1 MLVVQSNTHNV
12 QLAAVRVMV
21 KFLRA
26 NTLKSTDTQPSGIKA
41 LLANSVSEI
50 LSLRQKVEH
59 LQAGIDEPIAIV
71 GMGCRFPGGANT
83 PEAFWQLLKEG
94 VCAVRD
100 MGDARWSS
108 ADYYHPDAEAA
119 GKLYSQHAGLLD
131 RVDHFDAQR
140 FKLPAHE
147 ANAMD
152 PQQRLLLMVCWEALR
167 NANLDLPALKG
178 SKTGVFLGMSTSDY
192 SRLAVDP
199 LVPEAID
206 AYACLGNAHSVAA
219 GRIAYLFGFHG
230 PALALD
236 TSCSSSLLSVHLA
249 CKSLRA
255 GESTMALA
263 GGVNLILSPENSIG
277 LSRMQALSRHGL
289 CRTFDAE
296 ADGYVRGE
304 GCGVVVLKTLSQARL
319 DNDHIYAVIRGS
331 AVNHDGASNGLTAP
345 NGRMQQEVIEQ
356 ALKQARLSPGDIDYV
371 ETHGTGTPLGDPIEV
386 NALLRALRQA
396 PAENPLLIGS
406 VKTNI
411 GHLESAA
418 GIAALIKLCLS
429 LKHQLI
435 VPHLHFAQPN
445 PHINWATDKLEV
457 PTQCRPWPQQE
468 ALRHAGVSAFGLS
481 GTNVHL
487 VLSSAEEAQQPP
499 AEHFPGVLTFCAT
512 SAETLAQTSVRW
524 SDFLR
529 DSPLPYADIC
539 SSSNAYRHNA
549 KHRLSVVAD
558 RAEDARALLQ
568 RFAAGERPAQV
579 HQGAIPGARAE
590 MCMLF
595 TGQGSQYAGMGQQL
609 YATQAAFREALEQCD
624 ALYTEALGHSIKDVL
639 WGERTQALSETQ
651 YTQPAIFCLQYAL
664 TRLWASL
671 GIAPTAV
678 IGHSLGEY
686 AAACAAGVFS
696 MEDGLRLI
704 IQRGHLMHSMTVA
717 GSMLAVK
724 AERLAIEQLIAP
736 FAGQVSIAADNGPND
751 LVISGS
757 SPVVE
762 QIKAELDQRGIR
774 SNALNVSRAFH
785 SALMSPMLDAFK
797 AYAAQV
803 HYSAPTVAFYSTV
816 LGRRVDAELCDPAYW
831 AHQVAAPVE
840 FHQALVTLAQ
850 EQPHGL
856 LEVGPSP
863 TLVDLAS
870 RSLPTD
876 DLRATLYSLRKG
888 QDEQHLLRDNLARLY
903 VQGVLARI
911 PGSPARKLA
920 LPVEVLDEKPYWV
933 NGGKMSPVRLRD
945 ARPSNSPEV
954 VHLRAQRQWQVSA
967 SLGEPLA
974 LDGRWLMVSESADFL
989 AAVEDRAVRKALVS
1003 DVDSAL
1009 GQGLE
1014 RFDGVLYVACASGTD
1029 IGQHAP
1035 ESINRFI
1042 ALSTRICSASCLA
1055 AGARFVVAHYN
1066 TDPLD
1071 RLVHSGGVGVT
1082 KTLAQEYPQ
1091 LRFNQID
1098 LRPAGSLADDA
1109 KRLLAWVAG
1118 AADTGV
1124 PFEVR
1129 IEQNNVYEC
1138 RLETLAP
1145 ASPAEAL
1152 SLKAGRSYL
1161 ITGGLGAL
1169 GLAIAQGLARR
1180 GAGQLLLVSRRSEP
1194 SATQQALL
1202 DGLGALGCDVR
1213 LFTLDVCDRLAL
1225 GALIAE
1231 CGQSLLPLAGVV
1243 HAAGAL
1249 SDGRIDQM
1257 TAAATASVLA
1267 PKITGGWHL
1276 HELTCPLQLDFFAL
1290 FSSASAVFGNYAQGA
1305 YCAANSFLD
1314 ELAAY
1319 RVAQGLVATS
1329 FAWGPWAG
1337 AGMASAG
1344 TAAATLRAQGLA
1356 LIEPDEG
1363 FDLLLRLLPSA
1374 PYNPVLL
1381 NLQPQALDQLSLDQT
1396 GPALLRL
1403 YAQAQR
1409 PRPSA
1414 AANTDSP
1421 LRAYLQRMHPQAPAK
1436 AIESLLR
1443 ESIADVSGNAAMAGF
1458 SSDAPLIEMGLDSLM
1473 AVQLRNRLSALTGE
1487 ALPVSLLFDYP
1498 SLARLGDYL
1507 LSLHTA
1513 GSGPDTAALPAP
1525 DASQRATAVQDIAII
1540 GIGCRYPGGVSDA
1553 ESFWQMLVEGVDGV
1567 GEVGNARW
1575 NHDEYYD
1582 ADPDAPGKMYSRW
1595 GGLLDDVGHFDN
1607 RFFNI
1612 SAQEAISMDPQQ
1624 RLLLEVGWE
1633 TLENAG
1639 ITPAAVANG
1648 GIFVGCGPN
1657 EYSHILNA
1665 PGAPQTSAYFATGNS
1680 ISVNAGRLAYFLG
1693 WEGPAIAIDTACSSS
1708 LVSVALACQSLRHGE
1723 CSVALAGGVNLTLSP
1738 HTNIALSKA
1747 HMLSPDGRCKT
1758 FDQRANGY
1766 VRSEG
1771 CGLVL
1776 LKPLEDALRDGDQ
1789 VLSVIKGCSINQDG
1803 RSQGLTAPSGPA
1815 QERVMRAALGQAGI
1829 EPAHIQYLE
1838 AHGTGTPLG
1847 DPIEMHAIEAVY
1859 GQRAGT
1865 SPLYVGSVKTNLGH
1879 TEAAAGV
1886 ASLIKLS
1893 LMLQHRTIARNLHL
1907 NTLNPHFSANLLG
1920 QTPSVIVAD
1929 QPRPWPATTGPATG
1943 AVSSFG
1949 FSGTNAHLILAGA
1962 PDVQQQVP
1970 AEPVDEPCLLALS
1983 ARSTAALEALKRR
1996 YVARLQGGVSDLP
2009 SLCHSASTRRVHF
2022 EVREA
2027 FVASTADELCQQL
2040 QHPMLEAPRRSAH
2053 SATRVAFLFTGQGSQ
2068 YLGMGRALYVQGSLF
2083 KQALDQ
2089 CAALMQ
2095 AQLPGSILEVL
2106 WAEDAAR
2113 LDNTY
2118 YTQPALFALQ
2128 YALGKQWMGWGVVPD
2143 YVLGHS
2149 VGEYAAACLA
2159 GVMSLEDA
2167 VRLICARARLMVE
2180 QCKTGSMLVVHAS
2193 RGETQ
2198 ALLARLGDVAQ
2209 QLSVAAHNGPANTV
2223 VAGCSQT
2230 LQRLIALCASEAIDT
2245 QSLRVSHGF
2254 HSPLMAP
2261 MLDAFRRVAE
2271 GIRFKPATIT
2281 FVSTVTGTVLNGEN
2295 ACADY
2300 WVEHVRAPV
2309 LFNEA
2314 LATLATLAPQVGLE
2328 VGPGTQLIGMARRC
2342 LEGSQIVWLSSL
2354 KAKAEA
2360 RRHMLSTLG
2369 ALYAQQVTPDWSA
2382 VFPSTRPYLRTA
2394 LPAYA
2399 FQRSHFWPQ
2408 QQGPAL
2414 FPAQRSQGNSRPAEL
2429 PVLGQKTVS
2438 ATGEVI
2444 YQTRFDAQVPFPIAD
2459 HRLYGTIVIAGAT
2472 HLALSALI
2480 AENLDQA
2487 LGYEL
2492 SDITFPAAMV
2502 FADDETKQ
2510 FQYLVSRQAD
2520 QRLSIAGYSRTEG
2533 DEGPWQQHFTSTL
2546 SPGLPASA
2554 AGVEHSFDPQQLCQ
2568 GLEQQLDGER
2578 FYSEM
2583 AAAGYALEG
2592 GFRWVERIW
2601 RRPGQALA
2609 RLRAPQNAE
2618 TAYIVAPGLMDAFF
2632 QTSAA
2637 ASYDTHLSLGG
2648 RDTLYIP
2655 FAIDAMRVLKQVK
2668 GPLWC
2673 HVQCLSA
2680 APQHAGEAELEA
2692 YSHRLTVYD
2701 EAGEPVVTVEALRSK
2716 RAPKS
2721 VLIDSLKHKP
2731 SLAYHIDWVA
2741 GATPLA
2747 HQPLAVMG
2755 SKPLWLILADRS
2767 GHAHALRQRLE
2778 HAGVRCLLLAS
2789 DADSE
2794 QPGLVR
2800 YDLDRLPEGLAA
2812 LLEPLT
2818 QGHAIQQV
2826 IHLQG
2831 LDHLPAD
2838 AQDLP
2843 AQQRALL
2850 LPVLA
2855 VQQMCL
2861 KAGSEPDWTFA
2872 VALDTHTDAAAPI
2885 AGMLRG
2891 LAKVMGEEHPQAR
2904 IKHVSVAAQAL
2915 QERVDCLYSELGL
2928 DDNESEIRYTG
2939 DARQVARLS
2948 ALPYAPVAPAQ
2959 AVFHADRSYLITGGL
2974 GAIGLSLA
2982 DLIIQRGGR
2991 HLVLVARTTEVAKI
3005 APQLARWQALGA
3017 SVLLRS
3023 CDVAQQPRV
3032 MALFDEIDRTLPP
3045 LDGVFHCAGSLRD
3058 GLLGAQTWD
3067 DFQAPLAAKTQGAWW
3082 LHQATQARPL
3092 SWFVLFSSAA
3102 TVFGSPG
3109 QGNYAA
3115 ANAFLDQ
3122 LATQRRANGLCGL
3135 SINWGPWKGDGMAH
3149 VTGRAANFQRAP
3161 GVGLLAPQEAL
3172 EAMLALAGTAHA
3184 NPTVIDIDW
3193 TQIHAAVSQRAQHS
3207 LLSGLVRRPADS
3219 TRYLA
3224 DLAALRSECDQLA
3237 APQRRACIEQF
3248 VLKMAR
3254 DIMAMNDRQLLDVNE
3269 PLQSEGLDSLM
3280 ALELRNKLAQIL
3292 GRKLPAT
3299 LLFDYPTVR
3308 AMSAFIADQL
3318 YPPLD
3323 APRDAQAPA
3332 RAATAAVSEDNFSDL
3347 SDAELLAMLAD
3358 EAL

>member
-1 MLVVQSNTHNV
+1 M
-12 QLAAVRVMV
+12 
-21 KFLRA
+21 
-26 NTLKSTDTQPSGIKA
+26 KSTDTQPSGIKA
-41 LLANSVSEI
+41 LLENSVSEI

-59 LQAGIDEPIAIV
+59 LQTGVDEPVAVV

-94 VCAVRD
+94 GCAVRD
-100 MGDARWSS
+100 MGDERWST
-108 ADYYHPDAEAA
+108 ADYYHPDAEVA

-167 NANLDLPALKG
+167 NANLDLPGLKG

-192 SRLAVDP
+192 ARLAIDP
-199 LVPEAID
+199 LAPQDID

-219 GRIAYLFGFHG
+219 GRISYLFGFHG

-277 LSRMQALSRHGL
+277 LSRMQALSRRGL

-304 GCGVVVLKTLSQARL
+304 GCGVVVLKTLSQARR

-356 ALKQARLSPGDIDYV
+356 ALKQARLSPGDIHYV

-396 PAENPLLIGS
+396 PADNPLVIGS

-435 VPHLHFAQPN
+435 VPHLHFTKPN
-445 PHINWATDKLEV
+445 PHINWADDKLVV
-457 PTQCRPWPQQE
+457 PTQCCAWPRQD
-468 ALRHAGVSAFGLS
+468 ALNHAGVSAFGLS
-481 GTNVHL
+481 GTNVHMI
-487 VLSSAEEAQQPP
+487 LSSAEESAQAP
-499 AEHFPGVLTFCAT
+499 APGHFPGLLTFCAS
-512 SAETLAQTSVRW
+512 SAETLKQTSVRW

-529 DSPLPYADIC
+529 DSPLPFAEIC
-539 SSSNAYRHNA
+539 SSSNTYRHNA

-558 RAEDARALLQ
+558 STQDAQALLQ

-579 HQGAIPGARAE
+579 HQGVMPEASAAL
-590 MCMLF
+590 CMLF

-609 YATQAAFREALEQCD
+609 YATQAVFREALEQCD
-624 ALYTEALGHSIKDVL
+624 TLYTEMQGHSIKDIL
-639 WGERTQALSETQ
+639 WGERTTELTQTQ
-651 YTQPAIFCLQYAL
+651 YTQPAIFCIQYAL
-664 TRLWASL
+664 TQLWASL
-671 GIAPTAV
+671 GIAPAAV

-696 MEDGLRLI
+696 VDDGLRLI
-704 IQRGHLMHSMTVA
+704 IQRGRLMHSMTAA
-717 GSMLAVK
+717 GSMLAVQ
-724 AERLAIEQLIAP
+724 AGRQTVEQLIAP
-736 FAGQVSIAADNGPND
+736 FAAQVSIAADNGPND

-757 SPVVE
+757 TPVVE
-762 QIKAELDQRGIR
+762 QIKADLEQRGIR
-774 SNALNVSRAFH
+774 TTALAVSRAFH
-785 SALMSPMLDAFK
+785 SALMAPMLDAFK
-797 AYAAQV
+797 EHAGQV
-803 HYSAPTVAFYSTV
+803 RYSAPTVPFYSTV
-816 LGRRVDAELCDPAYW
+816 LGRRVDVELCDPAYW

-840 FHQALVTLAQ
+840 FHQALLTLAQ

-870 RSLPTD
+870 RSLPAED
-876 DLRATLYSLRKG
+876 QRAALYSLRKG
-888 QDEQHLLRDNLARLY
+888 HDEQHLLRDNLARLY
-903 VQGVLARI
+903 VQGLLTRI
-911 PGSPARKLA
+911 PGNDGRKHA

-933 NGGKMSPVRLRD
+933 NGGKMTPVRRRD
-945 ARPSNSPEV
+945 ARPSNSPQV
-954 VHLRAQRQWQVSA
+954 VHLRAQRQWHVSA
-967 SLGEPLA
+967 SLGQGQQP

-989 AAVEDRAVRKALVS
+989 AAVEDGAVCKVLAS
-1003 DVDSAL
+1003 DVDSVL
-1009 GQGLE
+1009 GQAHE
-1014 RFDGVLYVACASGTD
+1014 RFDGVLYVACASSTD
-1029 IGQHAP
+1029 ISRAAS
-1035 ESINRFI
+1035 EYINHFI
-1042 ALSTRICSASCLA
+1042 ALSTRICAAGCLA
-1055 AGARFVVAHYN
+1055 AGARLVVAHYN
-1066 TDPLD
+1066 SDPMV
-1071 RLVHSGGVGVT
+1071 RLMHSGGVGVT
-1082 KTLAQEYPQ
+1082 KTLAQEYPH
-1091 LRFNQID
+1091 LRFSQVD
-1098 LRPAGSLADDA
+1098 LRPADSLADDA
-1109 KRLLAWVAG
+1109 RRLLAWVARSAG
-1118 AADTGV
+1118 TGV

-1129 IEQNNVYEC
+1129 IEQDSVCEC
-1138 RLETLAP
+1138 RLEDLPA
-1145 ASPAEAL
+1145 ASPATAI

-1169 GLAIAQGLARR
+1169 GLTIAQGLASR
-1180 GAGQLLLVSRRSEP
+1180 GAEQVLLVSRRSEP
-1194 SATQQALL
+1194 SDAQQALL
-1202 DGLGALGCDVR
+1202 DALREQGCDVR
-1213 LFTLDVCDRLAL
+1213 LCAVDVCDRLAL
-1225 GALIAE
+1225 SGLIAA
-1231 CGQSLLPLAGVV
+1231 CGQSFLPLAGVV

-1249 SDGRIDQM
+1249 SDGRLEQL
-1257 TAAATASVLA
+1257 TAATAAPVLA

-1276 HELTCPLQLDFFAL
+1276 HELTRHLQLDFFAL

-1337 AGMASAG
+1337 AGMASAD

-1356 LIEPDEG
+1356 MIEPDEG
-1363 FDLLLRLLPSA
+1363 LELFFSLLSRDA
-1374 PYNPVLL
+1374 HNPVLL
-1381 NLQPQALDQLSLDQT
+1381 DLLPQALEHLQLDSAS
-1396 GPALLRL
+1396 PALLRL
-1403 YAQAQR
+1403 YGQAHSSVPTQ
-1409 PRPSA
+1409 A
-1414 AANTDSP
+1414 AIAHSP
-1421 LRAYLQRMHPQAPAK
+1421 LQAYLERMHPVSPAK

-1443 ESIADVSGNAAMAGF
+1443 DSIAEVSGHEVQADF
-1458 SSDAPLIEMGLDSLM
+1458 SSDSPLIEMGLDSLM
-1473 AVQLRNRLSALTGE
+1473 AVQLRNRLSTLTGE

-1507 LSLHTA
+1507 LSLHNA
-1513 GSGPDTAALPAP
+1513 SADTATLPAS
-1525 DASQRATAVQDIAII
+1525 DAGQRATAVQDIAII
-1540 GIGCRYPGGVSDA
+1540 GIGCRYPGGVTDA
-1553 ESFWQMLVEGVDGV
+1553 GSFWQLLVDGVDGI

-1575 NHDEYYD
+1575 NNDEYFD

-1595 GGLLDDVGHFDN
+1595 GGLLDDVSHFDN

-1639 ITPAAVANG
+1639 ITPAAVVKG

-1708 LVSVALACQSLRHGE
+1708 LVSVALACQSLRNGE

-1758 FDQRANGY
+1758 FDQSANGY

-1776 LKPLEDALRDGDQ
+1776 LKPLEDALREGDQ

-1815 QERVMRAALGQAGI
+1815 QERVMRAALAQADI
-1829 EPAHIQYLE
+1829 APARIQYLE

-1847 DPIEMHAIEAVY
+1847 DPIEMHSIEAVY
-1859 GQRAGT
+1859 GQRDGNA
-1865 SPLYVGSVKTNLGH
+1865 PLYVGSVKTNLGH

-1893 LMLQHRTIARNLHL
+1893 LMLQHRTIVRNLHL
-1907 NTLNPHFSANLLG
+1907 TTLNQHFSANLLG
-1920 QTPSVIVAD
+1920 QAPSVIVAD
-1929 QPRPWPATTGPATG
+1929 QPRPWPATAGQATG

-1949 FSGTNAHLILAGA
+1949 FSGTNAHLILAAA
-1962 PDVQQQVP
+1962 PQVP
-1970 AEPVDEPCLLALS
+1970 QPAPAQASDEPCLLALS

-1996 YVARLQGGVSDLP
+1996 YLERLQGGVSDLP
-2009 SLCHSASTRRVHF
+2009 GLCHSASTRRAHF
-2022 EVREA
+2022 EVRQA
-2027 FVASTADELCQQL
+2027 FVASTTEALCQQL
-2040 QHPMLEAPRRSAH
+2040 QQPTGEAPRRSAN
-2053 SATRVAFLFTGQGSQ
+2053 SAARVAFLFTGQGSQ
-2068 YLGMGRALYVQGSLF
+2068 YLGMGRALYVEGSLF

-2095 AQLPGSILEVL
+2095 AHLPGSILDVI
-2106 WAEDAAR
+2106 WADDTQR

-2128 YALGKQWMGWGVVPD
+2128 YALGRQWMGWGVVPD

-2167 VRLICARARLMVE
+2167 IALICARARLMVE
-2180 QCKTGSMLVVHAS
+2180 LCETGSMLVVHAS
-2193 RGETQ
+2193 CSATR
-2198 ALLARLGDVAQ
+2198 ALLARLGDVQQ
-2209 QLSVAAHNGPANTV
+2209 QLSIAAHNGPANTV

-2230 LQRLIALCASEAIDT
+2230 LQRLIELCATLGVDT

-2261 MLDAFRRVAE
+2261 MLEAFRRVAAA
-2271 GIRFKPATIT
+2271 IRFKPAAIT
-2281 FVSTVTGTVLNGEN
+2281 FVSTVTGTVLNDEN
-2295 ACADY
+2295 ACANY

-2328 VGPGTQLIGMARRC
+2328 IGPGTQLIGMAKRC
-2342 LEGSQIVWLSSL
+2342 LEDAPIVWLSSL

-2360 RRHMLSTLG
+2360 RQHMLSALA
-2369 ALYAQQVTPDWSA
+2369 ALYAQQVTPVWSA
-2382 VFPSTRPYLRTA
+2382 VFPSTRTYPRIA
-2394 LPAYA
+2394 LPTYA

-2414 FPAQRSQGNSRPAEL
+2414 FPGHLSQGNSRPAEL
-2429 PVLGQKTVS
+2429 SALGQKTVS
-2438 ATGEVI
+2438 ATGDVI
-2444 YQTRFDAQVPFPIAD
+2444 YQTRFDAQAPFPIAD
-2459 HRLYGTIVIAGAT
+2459 HRLYGTVVIAGAT
-2472 HLALSALI
+2472 HLAMSALI
-2480 AENLDQA
+2480 AENLDLA

-2492 SDITFPAAMV
+2492 SDVTFPAAMV
-2502 FADDETKQ
+2502 FADDEAKQ
-2510 FQYLVSRQAD
+2510 FQYLITRLAD

-2533 DEGPWQQHFTSTL
+2533 DNGSWQQHFTSTL
-2546 SPGLPASA
+2546 TPQLPGQPAA
-2554 AGVEHSFDPQQLCQ
+2554 NAHGFDPERLC
-2568 GLEQQLDGER
+2568 LDLDQQLDGDR
-2578 FYSEM
+2578 FYAEM

-2609 RLRAPQNAE
+2609 RLRAPQDAE
-2618 TAYIVAPGLMDAFF
+2618 NAYIVAPGLMDAFF

-2637 ASYDTHLSLGG
+2637 ASYDQHLSLGG

-2655 FAIDAMRVLKQVK
+2655 FAIDAMRVFKQVK

-2680 APQHAGEAELEA
+2680 APQSANEAELEV

-2701 EAGEPVVTVEALRSK
+2701 QAGEPVVAVEALRSK

-2721 VLIDSLKHKP
+2721 VLIDSLKQKP
-2731 SLAYHIDWVA
+2731 SLAYHIDWVDGTA
-2741 GATPLA
+2741 PIAP
-2747 HQPLAVMG
+2747 QPLAALG
-2755 SKPLWLILADRS
+2755 SEPLWLILADRS
-2767 GHAHALRQRLE
+2767 GHADLLRQRLE
-2778 HAGVRCLLLAS
+2778 HAGIRCLLFNAE
-2789 DADSE
+2789 AGSE
-2794 QPGLVR
+2794 HPGQVH
-2800 YDLDRLPEGLAA
+2800 YDLDRLPEGLAT
-2812 LLEPLT
+2812 LLEPLSRGQT
-2818 QGHAIQQV
+2818 VQQV
-2826 IHLQG
+2826 INLQG

-2838 AQDLP
+2838 AHDLP
-2843 AQQRALL
+2843 AHQRALL
-2850 LPVLA
+2850 LPALA
-2855 VQQMCL
+2855 VQQYYL
-2861 KAGSEPDWTFA
+2861 HTGVEPDWTFA
-2872 VALDTHTDAAAPI
+2872 AAIDTHADATAPI

-2891 LAKVMGEEHPQAR
+2891 LAKVLGEEHPQAR
-2904 IKHVSVAAQAL
+2904 IKHVSVTAQTL
-2915 QERVDCLYSELGL
+2915 QARVDCLCSELGL
-2928 DDNESEIRYTG
+2928 DDDESEIRYIDG
-2939 DARQVARLS
+2939 ARQVARLS
-2948 ALPYAPVAPAQ
+2948 ALAYQPVDPSQ

-2982 DLIIQRGGR
+2982 ELIIQRGGR
-2991 HLVLVARTTEVAKI
+2991 HLVLVARTAEAAQL
-3005 APQLARWQALGA
+3005 APQLARWQAMGA
-3017 SVLLRS
+3017 SVLIRS

-3032 MALFDEIDRTLPP
+3032 MALIDEIDRTLPP
-3045 LDGVFHCAGSLRD
+3045 LDGVFHCAGTLRD
-3058 GLLGAQTWD
+3058 GLLGTQTWD
-3067 DFQAPLAAKTQGAWW
+3067 DFQAPLAAKVHGAWW
-3082 LHQATQARPL
+3082 LHQATRARQL

-3122 LATQRRANGLCGL
+3122 LAISRRANGLCAL
-3135 SINWGPWKGDGMAH
+3135 SINWGPWNGDGMANA
-3149 VTGRAANFQRAP
+3149 TGRVANFQRAP
-3161 GVGLLAPQEAL
+3161 GVGLLPPQEAL

-3193 TQIHAAVSQRAQHS
+3193 TQIHAAVSQRAQRS
-3207 LLSGLVRRPADS
+3207 LLSGLVRKPADS
-3219 TRYLA
+3219 ARYLA

-3280 ALELRNKLAQIL
+3280 ALELRNKLAHIL

-3318 YPPLD
+3318 YPPSA
-3323 APRDAQAPA
+3323 APLEAQAASRTPA
-3332 RAATAAVSEDNFSDL
+3332 APVDEDNFSDL
-3347 SDAELLAMLAD
+3347 SDDELLAMLAD